1 MQSAPLLLVEDEDVV
16 RSLLEETL
24 RDAGFELKI
33 AGNGVDAIA
42 ILESESETV
51 RGLITDINLGSGPS
65 GWEVAKRAREFIP
78 DLPVVYVSG
87 ADAEK
92 WPSHGV
98 PNSTLVAKPF
108 APAQI
113 VTAISALLNIADTH
127 P

>member
-51 RGLITDINLGSGPS
+51 RGLITDINLG
-65 GWEVAKRAREFIP
+65 WV
-78 DLPVVYVSG
+78 DPVGES
-87 ADAEK
+87 
-92 WPSHGV
+92 P
-98 PNSTLVAKPF
+98 
-108 APAQI
+108 
-113 VTAISALLNIADTH
+113 SALVNSSPIF
-127 P
+127 PWFM